1 MKYNEKALDDF
12 NKLCDIAEKDTG
24 GDQLAATITLNAS
37 GQIQYLAG
45 TNTLNNGVTGNA
57 VSKSYFYKAK
67 ALKKLNNCN
76 DAILY
81 FEQVIRM
88 CDDQFLQSSAL
99 YEIAKIKI

>member
-1 MKYNEKALDDF
+1 M
-12 NKLCDIAEKDTG
+12 
-24 GDQLAATITLNAS
+24 
-37 GQIQYLAG
+37 
-45 TNTLNNGVTGNA
+45 
-57 VSKSYFYKAK
+57 SKSYFYKAK

-88 CDDQFLQSSAL
+88 CNDQFLQSSAL